1 MSDIERVYKE
11 QHTIKPFI
19 SLLFRNII
27 FLNMKKHWD
36 DFFFSSSC
44 SSLFHS
50 QEDEKNHIFISKK
63 RGTLK
68 PTHTENDCDDIKVY
82 FEERARKAVKMRKGV
97 RERWKEKDRLGWETF
112 LSKFRRKKKIE
123 KRIFCVGLFIY
134 FSSFSFFFRPL
145 KRVMPNIHTHQVK
158 RIRLSVFYHVVSNH
172 LNIFSCLRK
181 ELKMIHV

>member
-19 SLLFRNII
+19 SLLFRNLI

-112 LSKFRRKKKIE
+112 LSKFRRKKKSRKE
-123 KRIFCVGLFIY
+123 FSALACLFI
-134 FSSFSFFFRPL
+134 FLLSPSFFVR
-145 KRVMPNIHTHQVK
+145 
-158 RIRLSVFYHVVSNH
+158 
-172 LNIFSCLRK
+172 
-181 ELKMIHV
+181 